1 MRDMSTDE
9 QKGLS
14 TAEAAALQA
23 VKNMQ
28 WLRQEPQAEG
38 SGEPP
43 ATAYQSDVLS
53 DPVALELILAQMLKG
68 ETPRPITP
76 HPEEDRAGRDDSAAE
91 ADALLS
97 DIEQLPGEV
106 KALLTAEINEL
117 KAARRNGNVPKDLV
131 DRIRQA
137 VEQAEAAAEAKA
149 ETPEQTVQRLWGE
162 VKRLNEESTKIF
174 DELDGYTTPEEKKKR
189 KELLEAIEKEQDEK
203 KKLELQKE
211 LNKLDK
217 TVADRVHTQA
227 EPGSA
232 DHHKADD
239 LDRKTRER
247 EQNLDDLQFTAKKQ
261 SIKPKAGET
270 KDAGNTSTLQPTP
283 ANKTVNTDGAAVKAG
298 QEARIAISP
307 AIVSSFGGFGSDSES
322 IAAPTQIK
330 DAKSVVSPTLAASF
344 SGFDAPESAP
354 AQTPGAK
361 PKAPITRQT

>member
-43 ATAYQSDVLS
+43 ATAYQSAALS

-76 HPEEDRAGRDDSAAE
+76 HPEEYRAGRDDSAAE

-162 VKRLNEESTKIF
+162 VKRLNEEI
-174 DELDGYTTPEEKKKR
+174 
-189 KELLEAIEKEQDEK
+189 
-203 KKLELQKE
+203 
-211 LNKLDK
+211 KLDLEELHK
-217 TVADRVHTQA
+217 RGLVDDEEYGKLKKERARLDQLDPSDPKRMEGEKAYNSRVDALAT
-227 EPGSA
+227 
-232 DHHKADD
+232 
-239 LDRKTRER
+239 
-247 EQNLDDLQFTAKKQ
+247 
-261 SIKPKAGET
+261 KAGEKAEDIGDHDGKKVADDVKKKT
-270 KDAGNTSTLQPTP
+270 EKIKNDLEKVNRIAEAESRPEKDAHRKKILVMEEAGHNKMHVANATHADLGALAPKTS
-283 ANKTVNTDGAAVKAG
+283 GGSVK
-298 QEARIAISP
+298 P
-307 AIVSSFGGFGSDSES
+307 
-322 IAAPTQIK
+322 P
-330 DAKSVVSPTLAASF
+330 AASI
-344 SGFDAPESAP
+344 DV
-354 AQTPGAK
+354 
-361 PKAPITRQT
+361 